1 MMGKFEV
8 LWKICHFE
16 AVLLLSV
23 FATMRHLTIDI
34 HGHFTINSLLN
45 QYGKQP
51 ALQLEPKPKDDDISN
66 MMCKLHDVGKKAY
79 IPPERKH
86 PS

>member
-1 MMGKFEV
+1 MGKFEV

-34 HGHFTINSLLN
+34 HGHFTINGLFLN

-51 ALQLEPKPKDDDISN
+51 ALQMEPKTKY
-66 MMCKLHDVGKKAY
+66 DV
-79 IPPERKH
+79 
-86 PS
+86 